1 MKRIKTSTHWL
12 VLIICIIISF
22 SIFIF
27 TFKYS
32 TALIKD
38 SNRDKIQTEYKYLV
52 NHIRL
57 FQNDRKA
64 YLSILANHIMVVEYL
79 KELNTNSEKKVIKLF
94 EDQMKKIPLIMQ
106 IRVLSLDGNE
116 LIKLDNRD
124 DNIEVVSKDKLQNKS
139 YREYFKHFIKLE
151 KNEMGISPLD
161 LNIENGKIDIPFRA
175 TLRIAMPVFNAQK
188 KEAIVIINYEMNDWL
203 KENII
208 STFLNVDL
216 VDKDG
221 YFIISS
227 DNKNNWSK
235 YQSNKL
241 TIKDKFNV
249 NISELD
255 SSIYTNT
262 YKDDFIV
269 KSLRLWN
276 NELFYIVYSFKDSKD
291 TNLFINQSK
300 IIAISIIFA
309 ILILILPFFKI
320 LYEYLNILKKSE
332 FKIKKILDNS
342 LDSII
347 MINEKGK
354 IQTVNKTT
362 LVTFGYTE
370 NELVGKNVNILI
382 PEPHHSRHDE
392 YLASHDRTMMTK
404 VLTTQRELFGIS
416 KNKRLIPI
424 SLSITKINIDA
435 ETFFIGSI
443 RDIEKERESK
453 KLFENVFNE
462 SPLGIALVLPDGTFW
477 RLNSKFASII
487 GYTNKEAVKLTFKD
501 ITHKDDI
508 EKDISHVKQ
517 LLRKEIDKYSMEKRY
532 IHKNGTVVWVNLSVT
547 PVFLDDKKEKIEYF
561 IAVIEDITE
570 KKAVNEKLLEAEKIS
585 LLGHWDWNIKDN
597 SFSWSDM
604 ILNIFEIKDSNF
616 IPSYENFINVIH
628 PEDKQSVEKGIQYA
642 IDNKQPLDMEY
653 KVIVENKTKT
663 IHLKGTTTY
672 LNDDA
677 INIFGTCQD
686 ITIIKELQEKEKN
699 QEHLLMQQSKLVS
712 MGEMVAAIAHQ
723 WRQPLNSIGL
733 AVQDLVS
740 AYKHNEIDEE
750 YLIESRD
757 EIMEQ
762 LNYMSI
768 TIDEFRNFFTKSNK
782 IVEFNIIGSLKEI
795 ISFSWAQLKEN
806 AIYVDI
812 YIYKDNKKVNINEL
826 IDSDFNE
833 YKLNSR
839 ISELKQLVINCLS
852 NAKDAIVKLEDSNQI
867 NHKIDI
873 LVVKKDNNTFD
884 IIITD
889 YAGGIDSQTKD
900 RIFEPYFTTKEMGT
914 GLGLY
919 ISKMVMEK
927 SLKGTISYADSEL
940 NHEGKKYKG
949 SSFIINLSSIS

>member
-1 MKRIKTSTHWL
+1 MKKIKTSTHWL
-12 VLIICIIISF
+12 ILAVCIIISF

-32 TALIKD
+32 TDLIKN
-38 SNRDKIQTEYKYLV
+38 SSKDKIETEYKYLV
-52 NHIRL
+52 NSIRL

-64 YLSILANHIMVVEYL
+64 YLSILANHIMLVEYL
-79 KELNTNSEKKVIKLF
+79 RELNTNNEKEVIGLF
-94 EDQMKKIPLIMQ
+94 KDQMKKLDLIMQ
-106 IRVLSLDGNE
+106 IRILSLDGDE
-116 LIKLDNRD
+116 LIKLDNKD
-124 DNIEVVSKDKLQNKS
+124 GDIKVMSKNELQNKS
-139 YREYFKHFIKLE
+139 QRDYFKHFIKLE

-161 LNIENGKIDIPFRA
+161 LNIENGKVDIPFRA
-175 TLRIAMPVFNAQK
+175 TLRIAMPVFK
-188 KEAIVIINYEMNDWL
+188 GEDKDGIVIINYQMNDWL
-203 KENII
+203 REHIT
-208 STFLNVDL
+208 STFLNVNL

-221 YFIISS
+221 YFIINS

-235 YQSNKL
+235 YQDNKF

-249 NISELD
+249 SISELD

-262 YKDDFIV
+262 YDDDFIV
-269 KSLRLWN
+269 KDLRLWN
-276 NELFYIVYSFKDSKD
+276 NELFYIVYSFKDLND

-300 IIAISIIFA
+300 IIGISIIFA

-320 LYEYLNILKKSE
+320 VYEYLNRLKESE
-332 FKIKKILDNS
+332 FKTKKILDNS
-342 LDSII
+342 LDSIV
-347 MINEKGK
+347 MINERGI
-354 IQTVNKTT
+354 IQTVNNTT
-362 LVTFGYTE
+362 LLTFGYTE
-370 NELVGKNVNILI
+370 NELIGKNVNILI

-404 VLTTQRELFGIS
+404 VLTTQRELFGIT
-416 KNKRLIPI
+416 KNKKLIPI
-424 SLSITKINIDA
+424 SLSITKVNIDA
-435 ETFFIGSI
+435 KTFFIGSI
-443 RDIEKERESK
+443 RDIEKERENK

-462 SPLGIALVLPDGTFW
+462 SPLGIALVLLDGTFW

-501 ITHKDDI
+501 ITHEDDL

-547 PVFLDDKKEKIEYF
+547 PVFLDEKKEKIEYF
-561 IAVIEDITE
+561 ISIIENITE
-570 KKAVNEKLLEAEKIS
+570 KKAVTEKLLEAEKIS

-604 ILNIFEIKDSNF
+604 ILKIFEIEDSDF
-616 IPSYENFINVIH
+616 VPSYDSFMNFVH
-628 PEDKQSVEKGIQYA
+628 PEDKKSVKNGIQYA
-642 IDNKQPLDMEY
+642 IDNKIPLNMEY
-653 KVIVENKTKT
+653 KIIVGNKVKT
-663 IHLKGTTTY
+663 VHLKGSTTY
-672 LNDDA
+672 LNDEA

-733 AVQDLVS
+733 AIQDLIP

-750 YLIESRD
+750 YLTESRD

-762 LNYMSI
+762 LRYMSK

-782 IVEFNIIGSLKEI
+782 IVEFNIIDSLNEI

-806 AIYVDI
+806 AIYMDI
-812 YIYKDNKKVNINEL
+812 YIYKDNKKVNIKEL
-826 IDSDFNE
+826 EDSDFND
-833 YKLNSR
+833 YNLNSR
-839 ISELKQLVINCLS
+839 VSELKQLIINCIN
-852 NAKDAIVKLEDSNQI
+852 NAKDAIIALEDSDNI

-873 LVVKKDNNTFD
+873 SVLKKDDSTFD

-889 YAGGIDSQTKD
+889 YAGGIDPESKD

-927 SLKGTISYADSEL
+927 SLKGTISYNDSEL
-940 NHEGKKYKG
+940 IIEGKKYKG